1 MLLASYIGPAVGY
14 FATGISGSLLV
25 LILARIPTGK
35 VSHRETN
42 YPCNMPTLV
51 ELGGMWGEG
60 EEGEGEWDKLMCT
73 KYRILKFSEWKLV
86 SRHVMINIKQKS
98 TRKLDMQMQ

>member
-1 MLLASYIGPAVGY
+1 
-14 FATGISGSLLV
+14 
-25 LILARIPTGK
+25 
-35 VSHRETN
+35 
-42 YPCNMPTLV
+42 MPTLV

>member
-1 MLLASYIGPAVGY
+1 
-14 FATGISGSLLV
+14 
-25 LILARIPTGK
+25 
-35 VSHRETN
+35 
-42 YPCNMPTLV
+42 
-51 ELGGMWGEG
+51 MWGEG

>member
-42 YPCNMPTLV
+42 
-51 ELGGMWGEG
+51 
-60 EEGEGEWDKLMCT
+60 
-73 KYRILKFSEWKLV
+73 
-86 SRHVMINIKQKS
+86 
-98 TRKLDMQMQ
+98 